1 MGLRNCELGTTSL
14 LLLLTCNEFPAKSEE
29 ILISVSLSEATHFL
43 GTLKFG
49 IRICAC
55 PPLIVFLGSFD
66 DDRRPSQSDCITIDY
81 AIFFTHPPLPDVL
94 AYARTSGT

>member
-1 MGLRNCELGTTSL
+1 MWGSEIVSL
-14 LLLLTCNEFPAKSEE
+14 ALLAYYYYLHVMSFPQKAKKFSS
-29 ILISVSLSEATHFL
+29 LCLSEATHFL

-81 AIFFTHPPLPDVL
+81 AIFFIIQKVN
-94 AYARTSGT
+94 AS